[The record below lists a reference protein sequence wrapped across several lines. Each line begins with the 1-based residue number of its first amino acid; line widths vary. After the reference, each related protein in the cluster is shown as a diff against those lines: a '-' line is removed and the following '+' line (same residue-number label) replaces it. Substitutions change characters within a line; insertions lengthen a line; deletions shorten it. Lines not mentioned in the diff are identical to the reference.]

1 MSAASVLHPAPDLHG
16 AGPVHTHLCVAATRH
31 VPVHGSVDNA
41 GTSPQRAGTSRPTHL
56 CVTDCGR
63 IPSEPCGTFSGPT
76 HTYVAIEAPPC
87 STRRS
92 PPNASF
98 NPPPAAHAASPPS
111 PSGTTARR
119 GPVRCPGYAA
129 RGSVPARGPRGAR
142 RARAA
147 GAAQLAGGHGVRADR
162 PRPQH
167 PGGGRFGVAL
177 ARFGV
182 APYDR
187 GHVSQYPP

>member
-92 PPNASF
+92 PPDASF
-98 NPPPAAHAASPPS
+98 HPPPCTTRRAPPNAPLSPPPAAHAASPPS

-129 RGSVPARGPRGAR
+129 RGS
-142 RARAA
+142 
-147 GAAQLAGGHGVRADR
+147 
-162 PRPQH
+162 
-167 PGGGRFGVAL
+167 
-177 ARFGV
+177 
-182 APYDR
+182 
-187 GHVSQYPP
+187 